1 MNNLAPEKEHFFV
14 CLCFIVLVWWWMVL
28 PPSTCSLMS
37 FTSRRTELSCF
48 RHSACLLEILLL
60 AAWRCLSCHCSS
72 RGSIAN
78 LHLSFLVIMDSGD
91 AKIELLAA
99 MSELHATMTV
109 ALKQLQVVE
118 TKMWQY
124 FRLDPPETA
133 SSPPKRSASAEAER
147 DAYQKRRRVDS
158 EETLILDAGATPL
171 KVPVHDQVTL
181 TLKNE
186 SQPWQFYWAWHGWW
200 KRCLLRS
207 HSISRSLTHSL
218 IWNIVL
224 ACELVSEKQNKF
236 RLQVSTCEVL
246 IDHCHALQTVEPLPF
261 QFDWGCPCR
270 ISILDIYRP

>member
-1 MNNLAPEKEHFFV
+1 
-14 CLCFIVLVWWWMVL
+14 MVL

-72 RGSIAN
+72 RGSITN

-158 EETLILDAGATPL
+158 EETLMPAPHL
-171 KVPVHDQVTL
+171 
-181 TLKNE
+181 
-186 SQPWQFYWAWHGWW
+186 
-200 KRCLLRS
+200 
-207 HSISRSLTHSL
+207 
-218 IWNIVL
+218 
-224 ACELVSEKQNKF
+224 
-236 RLQVSTCEVL
+236 
-246 IDHCHALQTVEPLPF
+246 
-261 QFDWGCPCR
+261 
-270 ISILDIYRP
+270 

>member
-1 MNNLAPEKEHFFV
+1 
-14 CLCFIVLVWWWMVL
+14 MVL

-48 RHSACLLEILLL
+48 RRSACLLEILLL

-72 RGSIAN
+72 RGSITN

-124 FRLDPPETA
+124 FRLDPPPETA

-147 DAYQKRRRVDS
+147 GAYQKRRRVDS

-186 SQPWQFYWAWHGWW
+186 SQP
-200 KRCLLRS
+200 
-207 HSISRSLTHSL
+207 
-218 IWNIVL
+218 
-224 ACELVSEKQNKF
+224 
-236 RLQVSTCEVL
+236 
-246 IDHCHALQTVEPLPF
+246 
-261 QFDWGCPCR
+261 
-270 ISILDIYRP
+270 

>member
-1 MNNLAPEKEHFFV
+1 
-14 CLCFIVLVWWWMVL
+14 MVL

-37 FTSRRTELSCF
+37 FNSRRTELSCF
-48 RHSACLLEILLL
+48 RQSACLLEILLL

-72 RGSIAN
+72 RGSITN

-124 FRLDPPETA
+124 FRLDPPPETA

-186 SQPWQFYWAWHGWW
+186 SQP
-200 KRCLLRS
+200 
-207 HSISRSLTHSL
+207 
-218 IWNIVL
+218 
-224 ACELVSEKQNKF
+224 
-236 RLQVSTCEVL
+236 
-246 IDHCHALQTVEPLPF
+246 
-261 QFDWGCPCR
+261 
-270 ISILDIYRP
+270 